1 MSIQNKINNA
11 RPTSWPAE
19 GLPRWWVKF
28 IIWWKRRK
36 VRRYFRKRDKIFK
49 RIDETITIENTED
62 GFIAHIKDWDL
73 NLKEGE

>member
-19 GLPRWWVKF
+19 GLPRWWVRF

-36 VRRYFRKRDKIFK
+36 VRRYDKIFK
-49 RIDETITIENTED
+49 KIDKLYDKFYKKGIVED
-62 GFIAHIKDWDL
+62 WNL
-73 NLKEGE
+73 NLEECDKND